1 MTIQQTYQ
9 NEIIYQTK
17 IHWISFVKPILF
29 MIIGFPFLLFL
40 FFTKEWIYLILFGLI
55 GFLGIKGIYIYYHLK
70 CIRVILSKYFLSLKT
85 GIFSNEINDIALS
98 KTESIGLYQSL
109 LGRILNYGTLTI
121 TTGEVTQQYL
131 IEKPLDFRNYLLKNL
146 QK

>member
-55 GFLGIKGIYIYYHLK
+55 GFLGIKGIYI
-70 CIRVILSKYFLSLKT
+70 LSFKMYS
-85 GIFSNEINDIALS
+85 SNI
-98 KTESIGLYQSL
+98 K
-109 LGRILNYGTLTI
+109 
-121 TTGEVTQQYL
+121 
-131 IEKPLDFRNYLLKNL
+131 
-146 QK
+146 